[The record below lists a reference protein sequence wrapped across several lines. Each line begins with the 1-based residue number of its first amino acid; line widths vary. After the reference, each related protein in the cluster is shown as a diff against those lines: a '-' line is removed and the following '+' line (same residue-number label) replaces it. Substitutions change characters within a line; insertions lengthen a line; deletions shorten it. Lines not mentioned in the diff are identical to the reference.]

1 MSRKI
6 YLDLDWDFLLPEH
19 KNIVY
24 YHDTIGNEII
34 THGKFKNREDVS
46 HRYFEYVIELQF
58 YGKSDTFVL
67 SKKDDVCMLYIIIP

>member
-6 YLDLDWDFLLPEH
+6 YLDFDWDFLLPEH

-24 YHDTIGNEII
+24 YHDTIGDEII

-46 HRYFEYVIELQF
+46 HRYVIELQF

-67 SKKDDVCMLYIIIP
+67 SKKDDVCMLYYYA